1 MAPFLANDSGVP
13 SGVGQGAPMHRKLLA
28 AVAIA
33 LTLFS
38 AGRLPEVDDLLE
50 RVPTA
55 VRSATSY

>member
-1 MAPFLANDSGVP
+1 
-13 SGVGQGAPMHRKLLA
+13 MHKKLLA

-33 LTLFS
+33 LAILG

>member
-1 MAPFLANDSGVP
+1 
-13 SGVGQGAPMHRKLLA
+13 MHKKLLA
-28 AVAIA
+28 AAAIV
-33 LTLFS
+33 LTILS

>member
-1 MAPFLANDSGVP
+1 
-13 SGVGQGAPMHRKLLA
+13 MHKKLLA

>member
-1 MAPFLANDSGVP
+1 
-13 SGVGQGAPMHRKLLA
+13 MHKKLLA

-33 LTLFS
+33 LMILS

-55 VRSATSY
+55 VRSATAY